1 MAENWLVLDALGE
14 TGEIGAALR
23 QAVQGEAAAR
33 GASCRFV
40 AIPSSGLPS
49 CRGCF
54 SCWTKTPGQCRLSD
68 DGLGLSEAIAGS
80 SAVVLLTPVVLGG
93 HAPGLRLAM
102 ERAVLPNLLPYFSKV
117 DGRSRHPNRYPCV
130 PALYGI
136 GLTPERDPESAQ
148 LFCSLV
154 ARNAANMR
162 SPKHGAGVA
171 SGVDGEAG
179 AVAVVRSVLGGE
191 GAAATRPRSIV
202 ALVGSPKPRGGVS
215 ASLANHVQDWLTS
228 HGAVVRP
235 FSLRAARQD
244 EEVFAAL
251 AEALGEA
258 DGAYLSYP
266 VYADAIP
273 GAAAEVLA
281 RLCDYRREIAPDR
294 VQDFFAVANCG
305 FPEPANCEAPLATC
319 RLFARQAGFAWLGG
333 VGIGGG
339 GLYEG
344 RALSSLGFMSAAAR
358 RALEAKAALLMSPT
372 PPDLAQTGDI
382 LVPCP
387 LPDRVYQW
395 MADRG
400 WQKALGGKDGVRDA
414 LARPYAVPDA
424 SSS

>member
-1 MAENWLVLDALGE
+1 MAENWLVLDALGAA
-14 TGEIGAALR
+14 GEVGAALR
-23 QAVQGEAAAR
+23 QAVQDEAAVQ
-33 GASCRFV
+33 GAACRFV

-54 SCWTKTPGQCRLSD
+54 SCWTRTPGQCRMTD

-117 DGRSRHPNRYPCV
+117 DGRSRHPNRYPAV

-136 GLTPERDPESAQ
+136 GMTAERDPESAQ

-162 SPKHGAGVA
+162 SPRHGAGVV

-179 AVAVVRSVLGGE
+179 AVAVVRSVFGE
-191 GAAATRPRSIV
+191 SGQPDVRPRSIV
-202 ALVGSPKPRGGVS
+202 ALLGSPKPRGGVS
-215 ASLANHVQDWLTS
+215 ASLANHVQAWLTG

-235 FSLRAARQD
+235 FSLAAARED
-244 EEVFAAL
+244 EEVFVAM
-251 AEALGEA
+251 AEALGAA
-258 DGAYLSYP
+258 DGAYLSFP

-294 VQDFFAVANCG
+294 AQGFFAVANCG

-344 RALSSLGFMSAAAR
+344 RPLAAFGFMSASAR
-358 RALEAKAALLMSPT
+358 RSLEAKAALLLSPT
-372 PPDLAQTGDI
+372 PPDLSQTGDMLI
-382 LVPCP
+382 PCP
-387 LPDRVYQW
+387 LPDRLYQW

-414 LARPYAVPDA
+414 LARPYDA
-424 SSS
+424 F

>member
-1 MAENWLVLDALGE
+1 MAENWLVLNALGE
-14 TGEIGAALR
+14 TGEVGAALR
-23 QAVQGEAAAR
+23 RAVQSEAASR

-54 SCWTKTPGQCRLSD
+54 SCWTRTPGQCRLVD
-68 DGLGLSEAIAGS
+68 DGLGLSEAIVGS

-162 SPKHGAGVA
+162 SPRHGAGVV

-191 GAAATRPRSIV
+191 GTVASRPRSIV
-202 ALVGSPKPRGGVS
+202 ALLGSPKPRGGVS
-215 ASLANHVQDWLTS
+215 ASLANHVQDWLTG

-235 FSLRAARQD
+235 FSLRAARED

-258 DGAYLSYP
+258 DGAYLSFP

-294 VQDFFAVANCG
+294 AQGFFAVANCG

-344 RALSSLGFMSAAAR
+344 RPLASFGVMSAAVR
-358 RALEAKAALLMSPT
+358 RALEAKAALLLSPT

-400 WQKALGGKDGVRDA
+400 WQKALGGKDGMRDA
-414 LARPYAVPDA
+414 LAQPYAAPGT

>member
-1 MAENWLVLDALGE
+1 MAENWLVLDALGAA
-14 TGEIGAALR
+14 GEVGEALR
-23 QAVQGEAAAR
+23 KAVQGEAASR
-33 GASCRFV
+33 GVSCRFV
-40 AIPSSGLPS
+40 SIPSSGLPS

-54 SCWTKTPGQCRLSD
+54 SCWTKTPGQCCMAD
-68 DGLGLSEAIAGS
+68 DGLGLSAAIAGS
-80 SAVVLLTPVVLGG
+80 TSLVLLTPVVLGG

-117 DGRSRHPNRYPCV
+117 DGRSRHPNRYPAV

-136 GLTPERDPESAQ
+136 GLTVERDPESAQ

-162 SPKHGAGVA
+162 SPRHGAGVA
-171 SGVDGEAG
+171 CRADGEAG
-179 AVAVVRSVLGGE
+179 AAAVVRSVLSD
-191 GAAATRPRSIV
+191 AVQPDARPRLIV

-215 ASLANHVQDWLTS
+215 ATLANHVQDWLTR

-235 FSLRAARQD
+235 FSLAAARQD
-244 EEVFAAL
+244 EEAFVAL

-258 DGAYLSYP
+258 DAAYLSFP

-273 GAAAEVLA
+273 GAAVEVLE
-281 RLCDYRREIAPDR
+281 RLCAYRREIAPDR
-294 VQDFFAVANCG
+294 PQAFFAVANCG
-305 FPEPANCEAPLATC
+305 FPEPVNCDAPLAMC

-333 VGIGGG
+333 VGVGGG
-339 GLYEG
+339 GMYEG
-344 RALSSLGFMSAAAR
+344 RPLSSFGFLSTTAR
-358 RALEAKAALLMSPT
+358 RALEAKAALLLSPP

-400 WQKALGGKDGVRDA
+400 WQKALAGKDAVRDA
-414 LARPYAVPDA
+414 LARPYAVPGA
-424 SSS
+424 SS

>member
-14 TGEIGAALR
+14 AGEVGAALR
-23 QAVQGEAAAR
+23 KAVQGEATSR
-33 GASCRFV
+33 GGSCRFV
-40 AIPSSGLPS
+40 DIPSSGMPS

-54 SCWTKTPGQCRLSD
+54 SCWTRTPGQCRMVD
-68 DGLGLSEAIAGS
+68 DGLGLSEAIVGS
-80 SAVVLLTPVVLGG
+80 SVLVLLTPVVLGG

-136 GLTPERDPESAQ
+136 GLTPERDPESAW

-162 SPKHGAGVA
+162 SPRHGAGVA
-171 SGVDGEAG
+171 SRADGEAG
-179 AVAVVRSVLGGE
+179 AVAVVRSVLRGE
-191 GAAATRPRSIV
+191 ETAASRPRSIV
-202 ALVGSPKPRGGVS
+202 ALLGSPKPRGGVS
-215 ASLANHVQDWLTS
+215 ASLANHVHDWLTG

-244 EEVFAAL
+244 EEAFAAL
-251 AEALGEA
+251 AEALGAA
-258 DGAYLSYP
+258 DGAYLSFP

-273 GAAAEVLA
+273 GAAVEVLE
-281 RLCDYRREIAPDR
+281 RLCAYRREIAPDR
-294 VQDFFAVANCG
+294 AQGFFAVANCG
-305 FPEPANCEAPLATC
+305 FPEPANCEAPLVMC

-339 GLYEG
+339 GMYEG
-344 RALSSLGFMSAAAR
+344 RALASLGFMSAAAR
-358 RALEAKAALLMSPT
+358 QALEAKAALLLSPT

-400 WQKALGGKDGVRDA
+400 WQKALSGKDGARDA
-414 LARPYAVPDA
+414 LARPYALPGTP
-424 SSS
+424 SS

>member
-14 TGEIGAALR
+14 AGEVGAALR
-23 QAVQGEAAAR
+23 KAVQGEVTSR
-33 GASCRFV
+33 GGSCRFV
-40 AIPSSGLPS
+40 DIPSSGMPS

-54 SCWTKTPGQCRLSD
+54 SCWTRTPGQCCMAD
-68 DGLGLSEAIAGS
+68 DGLGLSAAIAGS
-80 SAVVLLTPVVLGG
+80 SVVVLLTPVILGG

-117 DGRSRHPNRYPCV
+117 DGRSRHPNRYPAV

-136 GLTPERDPESAQ
+136 GLTGERDPESAQ

-162 SPKHGAGVA
+162 SPRHGAGVA
-171 SGVDGEAG
+171 CRADGTAG
-179 AVAVVRSVLGGE
+179 AAAVVRSVLSDAVQPDAG
-191 GAAATRPRSIV
+191 PRSLV

-215 ASLANHVQDWLTS
+215 ASLANHVRDWLTG

-235 FSLRAARQD
+235 FSLAAARQD
-244 EEVFAAL
+244 EEAFAAL
-251 AEALGEA
+251 AEALGAA
-258 DGAYLSYP
+258 DGAYLSFP

-273 GAAAEVLA
+273 GAAVEVLE
-281 RLCDYRREIAPDR
+281 RLCAYRREIAPDR
-294 VQDFFAVANCG
+294 AQGFFAVANCG
-305 FPEPANCEAPLATC
+305 FPEPANCDAALATC

-344 RALSSLGFMSAAAR
+344 RPLSSFGFMSAAAR
-358 RALEAKAALLMSPT
+358 RALEAKAGLLLSPE

-387 LPDRVYQW
+387 LPDRLYQW

-400 WQKALGGKDGVRDA
+400 WQKALAGKDGVRDA
-414 LARPYAVPDA
+414 LARPYAVPGA
-424 SSS
+424 SSL

>member
-14 TGEIGAALR
+14 AGEVGEALR
-23 QAVQGEAAAR
+23 KAVQGEAAFR
-33 GASCRFV
+33 GAACRFV

-54 SCWTKTPGQCRLSD
+54 SCWTRTPGQCRMVD

-80 SAVVLLTPVVLGG
+80 SVVVLLTPVVLGG

-117 DGRSRHPNRYPCV
+117 DGRSRHPNRYPAV

-136 GLTPERDPESAQ
+136 GVTPGRDPESAG

-162 SPKHGAGVA
+162 SPKHGAGVV
-171 SGVDGEAG
+171 SGVDGEAA
-179 AVAVVRSVLGGE
+179 AVAVVRSVFGGE
-191 GAAATRPRSIV
+191 GQPEDKPRSLV
-202 ALVGSPKPRGGVS
+202 ALVGSPKPRDGVS
-215 ASLANHVQDWLTS
+215 ASLANHVQEWLTG
-228 HGAVVRP
+228 HGAEVRP
-235 FSLRAARQD
+235 FSLAAARQD
-244 EEVFAAL
+244 EEAFAAL
-251 AEALGEA
+251 AEALGAA
-258 DGAYLSYP
+258 DGAYLSFP

-273 GAAAEVLA
+273 GAAVEVLE
-281 RLCDYRREIAPDR
+281 RLCAYRREIAPDR
-294 VQDFFAVANCG
+294 AQGFFAVANCG

-319 RLFARQAGFAWLGG
+319 RLFARLAGFAWLGG
-333 VGIGGG
+333 VGVGGG
-339 GLYEG
+339 GMYEG
-344 RALSSLGFMSAAAR
+344 WPLAALGFMSAATR
-358 RALEAKAALLMSPT
+358 RALEAKAGLLLSPT

-382 LVPCP
+382 LVSCP

-400 WQKALGGKDGVRDA
+400 WQKALNGKDGIRDA
-414 LARPYAVPDA
+414 LARPYAVPGA
-424 SSS
+424 SS

>member
-14 TGEIGAALR
+14 AGEVGAALR
-23 QAVQGEAAAR
+23 EAVQREAASR
-33 GASCRFV
+33 GAACRFV

-54 SCWTKTPGQCRLSD
+54 FCWTKTPGQCRLAD
-68 DGLGLSEAIAGS
+68 DSLGLTEAIAGS
-80 SAVVLLTPVVLGG
+80 AAVVLLTPVVLGG

-117 DGRSRHPNRYPCV
+117 DGRSRHLNRYPCV
-130 PALYGI
+130 PALFGI

-162 SPKHGAGVA
+162 SPRHGAGVVCRA
-171 SGVDGEAG
+171 DGEAG
-179 AVAVVRSVLGGE
+179 AAAVVRSVLSGHGQPD
-191 GAAATRPRSIV
+191 ARPRSIV

-215 ASLANHVQDWLTS
+215 ASLGSHVQNWLTDN
-228 HGAVVRP
+228 GAVVRP
-235 FSLRAARQD
+235 FSLAAARQD
-244 EEVFAAL
+244 EEAFEAM
-251 AEALGEA
+251 AEALSEA
-258 DGAYLSYP
+258 DGAYLSFP

-273 GAAAEVLA
+273 GAVAEVLA

-294 VQDFFAVANCG
+294 AQGFFAVANCG

-333 VGIGGG
+333 VGVGGG

-344 RALSSLGFMSAAAR
+344 RPLSSFGFLSAAVR
-358 RALEAKAALLMSPT
+358 RALEAKAGLLLSPP

-387 LPDRVYQW
+387 LPDRLYQW

-400 WQKALGGKDGVRDA
+400 WQKALGGKDGMRDA
-414 LARPYAVPDA
+414 LARPYAAPGA
-424 SSS
+424 SS